1 MLWPDEVREPE
12 FETLRTEVELRPQE
26 MQMASSLVESLSG
39 DFQSDQFED
48 DYRQAMVDLI
58 DYKIEHGGGRPTP
71 EAAPVEEGDDM
82 TDLLTAL
89 RRSVEAAG
97 GKAPAEEPAAASSD
111 TKDET
116 WDAPAEEKPKRSRA
130 KKTAEKDDAP
140 AEEAPKKSTTRK
152 SSKKK
157 SDEDE
162 DEYESEETAAAK
174 GGRSKTA

>member
-1 MLWPDEVREPE
+1 
-12 FETLRTEVELRPQE
+12 
-26 MQMASSLVESLSG
+26 
-39 DFQSDQFED
+39 
-48 DYRQAMVDLI
+48 
-58 DYKIEHGGGRPTP
+58 
-71 EAAPVEEGDDM
+71 M

-116 WDAPAEEKPKRSRA
+116 GDAPAEEKPKRSRA
-130 KKTAEKDDAP
+130 KKTAEKKDDAP
-140 AEEAPKKSTTRK
+140 AEEAPKKSSTRK

-162 DEYESEETAAAK
+162 DEETAAAK